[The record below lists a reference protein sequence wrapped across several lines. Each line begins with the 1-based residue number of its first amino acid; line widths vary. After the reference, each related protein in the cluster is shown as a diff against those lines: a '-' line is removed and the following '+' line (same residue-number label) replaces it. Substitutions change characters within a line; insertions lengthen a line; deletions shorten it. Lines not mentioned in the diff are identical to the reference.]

1 MSILELAQKT
11 GISTS
16 HLKKIEEDK
25 YSYPSVQK
33 LEQIANVLNIPVQ
46 LLLGPQTSQE
56 KETELDDVWIEVV
69 KEAMESGVSKE
80 QFKAFIENKK
90 RERDDE

>member
-1 MSILELAQKT
+1 MSISELAQKT

-16 HLKKIEEDK
+16 HLQKIEEDK
-25 YSYPSVQK
+25 YPYPSVQK
-33 LEQIANVLNIPVQ
+33 LEQIANGLNIPVQ
-46 LLLGPQTSQE
+46 LLLGPPTSQE

-69 KEAMESGVSKE
+69 KEAIESGVSKE